1 MKTLFVLLFTGLLV
15 TPSYS
20 NDGAALPEITQKS
33 IDDQERENKSLVED
47 LEKMNLEFL
56 DSSNLRGFDK
66 GAFTDYLIALVE
78 KRIFPKHLRDYDP
91 RLIGKNL
98 DKDIFLNYKGV
109 SGGCY
114 QFRLF
119 HKHQDETVSDFKW
132 ASSILTI
139 PPKSLN
145 KDALGSSVVLAP
157 TLDGITM
164 LIEGGMWRKLCK
176 KGVASLTPESS
187 YERWWFGLWKKERFD
202 PTPEIEDP
210 LDFDLYQEY
219 IDRYARLLNKNL
231 EILRNFSE
239 LTTNLGEKVTELPI
253 AELSPNRVG
262 YWGSSFGAILGSMI
276 VGRDKA
282 IKGSVLTVGGGN
294 IPFIV
299 SESEIDLFKD
309 TRAIQMNHLGINS
322 KESYRYYLAQHIKDD
337 PLDLVSAEDQDRAY
351 LILATK
357 DKLVPTVSQID
368 LYEQMGKPRTSFIP
382 AGHVL
387 TLITTSWINPITANK
402 AIDFLTE
409 RLKEPQVTPQA
420 PL

>member
-20 NDGAALPEITQKS
+20 NDGVALPEITQQS
-33 IDDQERENKSLVED
+33 IEDQERENKSLVED

-56 DSSNLRGFDK
+56 DSSNLRSFDK
-66 GAFTDYLIALVE
+66 DAFVDYLITLVE
-78 KRIFPKHLRDYDP
+78 KKIFPKHLRDYDP
-91 RLIGKNL
+91 RIISKNL

-119 HKHQDETVSDFKW
+119 HKYQDETVSDYKW

-145 KDALGSSVVLAP
+145 KKALGSSVVLAP
-157 TLDGITM
+157 SLNGTTM

-176 KGVASLTPESS
+176 KGVSSLTPESS
-187 YERWWFGLWKKERFD
+187 YERWWFGLWKKVLFD
-202 PTPEIEDP
+202 PTPEIKDP
-210 LDFDLYQEY
+210 LDFNLYQNY
-219 IDRYARLLNKNL
+219 IDRYARILVKNL
-231 EILRNFSE
+231 EILRNFSV
-239 LTTNLGEKVTELPI
+239 LKTNLGEKVTELPI

-276 VGRDKA
+276 VGRDRA

-299 SESEIDLFKD
+299 AESDIDLFKD

-322 KESYRYYLAQHIKDD
+322 KESYQYYLAQHIKDD
-337 PLDLVSAEDQDRAY
+337 PLDLVSAEDKERAY

-368 LYEQMGKPRTSFIP
+368 LYEQMGKPETSFIP
-382 AGHVL
+382 GGHVS
-387 TLITTSWINPITANK
+387 TLITTSWINPVTANK
-402 AIDFLTE
+402 AIDFLIE
-409 RLKEPQVTPQA
+409 RLKEPQPSPQP